1 MRVATGMPF
10 SLAHASGMV
19 TPNQWTGRQMTET
32 VVMPTH
38 AAPRQRGP
46 FIPPLLVVPFVL
58 YNIGAFLFF
67 GGMPGGWAQGIFLIP
82 MVSGTPW
89 AITAGDLVL
98 VVGVLMLFFEVVKST
113 NSGRSSILEH
123 MLSMVLFVAFLIEFL
138 LVGAAASSV
147 FFLLM
152 VMALI
157 DVVAG
162 FTVSIT
168 SAGRDVT
175 MS

>member
-1 MRVATGMPF
+1 
-10 SLAHASGMV
+10 
-19 TPNQWTGRQMTET
+19 MTET
-32 VVMPTH
+32 VYMPTPH
-38 AAPRQRGP
+38 APRRNGT
-46 FIPPLLVVPFVL
+46 FIPPLLVVPFVI
-58 YNIGAFLFF
+58 YNIVAFLFF
-67 GGMPGGWAQGIFLIP
+67 GGSPTGWSIGLFTIP

-89 AITAGDLVL
+89 AITAGDFLLVIGIVAL
-98 VVGVLMLFFEVVKST
+98 FIEVLKST
-113 NSGRSSILEH
+113 NAGRSSIVEH

-138 LVGAAASSV
+138 LAGAASSSV

-168 SAGRDVT
+168 SAGRDVS
-175 MS
+175 MG

>member
-1 MRVATGMPF
+1 
-10 SLAHASGMV
+10 
-19 TPNQWTGRQMTET
+19 MTET
-32 VVMPTH
+32 VFMPTPH
-38 AAPRQRGP
+38 APRRNGA
-46 FIPPLLVVPFVL
+46 FVPPLLVVPFVL
-58 YNIGAFLFF
+58 YNVVAFLFF
-67 GGMPGGWAQGIFLIP
+67 GGSPTGWSNGLFTIP

-89 AITAGDLVL
+89 AITAGDFLLVIGIVCL
-98 VVGVLMLFFEVVKST
+98 FVEVLKST
-113 NSGRSSILEH
+113 NSGRSSIVEH

-138 LVGAAASSV
+138 LAGAASSSV

-175 MS
+175 MN

>member
-1 MRVATGMPF
+1 
-10 SLAHASGMV
+10 
-19 TPNQWTGRQMTET
+19 MTET
-32 VVMPTH
+32 VYV
-38 AAPRQRGP
+38 APNGNHRPMRKGP
-46 FIPPLLVVPFVL
+46 FIAPLLVIPFII
-58 YNIGAFLFF
+58 YNIVAFLVF
-67 GGMPGGWAQGIFLIP
+67 GGQPGGWSNGLFVIP

-89 AITAGDLVL
+89 AVTAGDFLL
-98 VVGVLMLFFEVVKST
+98 VVGIVCLFIEVLKST
-113 NSGRSSILEH
+113 NSGRSSIVEH
-123 MLSMVLFVAFLIEFL
+123 MLSMVLFVAYLIEFL
-138 LVGAAASSV
+138 LAGAAASSV

-175 MS
+175 MG

>member
-1 MRVATGMPF
+1 
-10 SLAHASGMV
+10 
-19 TPNQWTGRQMTET
+19 MTET
-32 VVMPTH
+32 VIMPTH
-38 AAPRQRGP
+38 TAPRRRGR
-46 FIPPLLVVPFVL
+46 FFPPLLVVPFIL
-58 YNIGAFLFF
+58 YNLAAFLFYAGTPF
-67 GGMPGGWAQGIFLIP
+67 GWGQGLFNIP

-89 AITAGDLVL
+89 AITAGDLLL
-98 VVGVLMLFFEVVKST
+98 VIGIIMLFFEVLKST
-113 NSGRSSILEH
+113 NSWRNSILEH
-123 MLSMVLFVAFLIEFL
+123 MLSMVLFVAFLVEFL

-175 MS
+175 MN

>member
-1 MRVATGMPF
+1 
-10 SLAHASGMV
+10 
-19 TPNQWTGRQMTET
+19 MTET
-32 VVMPTH
+32 VMMPTH
-38 AAPRQRGP
+38 NAPRRNGR
-46 FIPPLLVVPFVL
+46 FIPPLLSVPFVL
-58 YNIGAFLFF
+58 YNVVAFLFF
-67 GGMPGGWAQGIFLIP
+67 AGVPQGWEQGLFLIP

-89 AITAGDLVL
+89 AITAGDFLLVI
-98 VVGVLMLFFEVVKST
+98 GIIMLFFEVLKST
-113 NSGRSSILEH
+113 NSGRNSIVEH
-123 MLSMVLFVAFLIEFL
+123 MLSMVLFVAFLVEFL

-175 MS
+175 MN

>member
-1 MRVATGMPF
+1 
-10 SLAHASGMV
+10 
-19 TPNQWTGRQMTET
+19 MTET
-32 VVMPTH
+32 VMMPTH
-38 AAPRQRGP
+38 SAPRRRGA

-58 YNIGAFLFF
+58 YNVAAFLFF
-67 GGMPGGWAQGIFLIP
+67 AGSPLGWAQGLFNIP

-89 AITAGDLVL
+89 AITAGDFLLVIGI
-98 VVGVLMLFFEVVKST
+98 VMLFFEVLKST
-113 NSGRSSILEH
+113 NSGRNSIVEH

-175 MS
+175 MN

>member
-1 MRVATGMPF
+1 
-10 SLAHASGMV
+10 
-19 TPNQWTGRQMTET
+19 MTET
-32 VVMPTH
+32 VMMPMH

-46 FIPPLLVVPFVL
+46 FIPPLLVIPFVVF
-58 YNIGAFLFF
+58 NIAAFLFF
-67 GGMPGGWAQGIFLIP
+67 GGQPGGWSNGLFSIP

-89 AITAGDLVL
+89 TITAGDLLL
-98 VVGVLMLFFEVVKST
+98 VIGIVCLFVEVVKST
-113 NSGRSSILEH
+113 NSGRSSIVEH

-138 LVGAAASSV
+138 LVGAASSSI

-152 VMALI
+152 VMSLI

-168 SAGRDVT
+168 AAGRDVT
-175 MS
+175 MT

>member
-1 MRVATGMPF
+1 
-10 SLAHASGMV
+10 
-19 TPNQWTGRQMTET
+19 MTET
-32 VVMPTH
+32 VIMSTPH
-38 AAPRQRGP
+38 ARRSRGM

-58 YNIGAFLFF
+58 YNLVVFVFF
-67 GGMPGGWAQGIFLIP
+67 GANPVNWGAGLFAIPMPSGMPWA
-82 MVSGTPW
+82 VS
-89 AITAGDLVL
+89 AGDFIL
-98 VVGVLMLFFEVVKST
+98 VVGIVCLFIEVLKST
-113 NSGRSSILEH
+113 NTGRNSIVEH

-138 LVGAAASSV
+138 LVGAASSSV

-175 MS
+175 MG